1 VGLSVLDTSVL
12 VAFLDPDDPHH
23 QGSVRAMGESRTRHR
38 LVVPAV
44 AYAESLVRAYRQ
56 GERAAQK
63 VLGFFD
69 AATIIEP
76 IDERIARA
84 AARLRAKHR
93 IRLPDALILATGIE
107 LRADEVLTADRR
119 WRSIDR
125 RVKVIT

>member
-1 VGLSVLDTSVL
+1 
-12 VAFLDPDDPHH
+12 
-23 QGSVRAMGESRTRHR
+23 M
-38 LVVPAV
+38 

-84 AARLRAKHR
+84 AARLRAKHG